1 VATLGEAVCFFAWVL
16 AVVLWGAVLWV
27 VAFLAIVGV
36 VRVEV
41 ADMEGTWWRLVAAEA
56 VIATAETAATATAE
70 KR

>member
-1 VATLGEAVCFFAWVL
+1 VATCFFAWAL
-16 AVVLWGAVLWV
+16 AVVLWGAVLWA